1 MAVTDPLPSSTGSDA
16 HAGPAGGASAR
27 ALLIVCILFLGLGLW
42 LPVMETR
49 QLWVFKTEYSLLQTV
64 QALLD
69 EGEFELAALVFL
81 FSIVT
86 PVLKCAGLIA
96 LHLRR
101 RGSGVT
107 GFARF
112 VSGIG
117 RWSLTDVLV
126 VAILIVVW
134 SSAGALGAASLPG
147 LWFFALSAI
156 GLIIASG
163 LIVADLAQDRDLTR
177 PGRTPV

>member
-1 MAVTDPLPSSTGSDA
+1 MAVTDPLPSAIDEPVRT
-16 HAGPAGGASAR
+16 GPAGGGLAR
-27 ALLIVCILFLGLGLW
+27 ALLIVCVLFLGLGLW

-64 QALLD
+64 QALYE
-69 EGEFELAALVFL
+69 EGELGLAALVFA

-86 PVLKCAGLIA
+86 PLLKCCGLIA

-101 RGSGVT
+101 RGSGED
-107 GFARF
+107 GFART
-112 VSGIG
+112 VAWIG

-147 LWFFALSAI
+147 LWFFAASAV
-156 GLIIASG
+156 GLMVCAE
-163 LIVADLAQDRDLTR
+163 LIVRDLR
-177 PGRTPV
+177 KDGYSAP

>member
-1 MAVTDPLPSSTGSDA
+1 MAVTDPLPVARDA
-16 HAGPAGGASAR
+16 VDARAGPAGGALAR
-27 ALLIVCILFLGLGLW
+27 ALLIVCGLFLALGLW

-64 QALLD
+64 QALYG
-69 EGEFELAALVFL
+69 EGELGLAALVFA
-81 FSIVT
+81 FSIIT
-86 PVLKCAGLIA
+86 PLLKSGGLVA

-107 GFARF
+107 GFVRA
-112 VSGIG
+112 VESIG

-147 LWFFALSAI
+147 LWFFAASAL
-156 GLIIASG
+156 GLMLAAG
-163 LIVADLAQDRDLTR
+163 VIVRDLR
-177 PGRTPV
+177 

>member
-1 MAVTDPLPSSTGSDA
+1 MALTDPLALVSPEESRP
-16 HAGPAGGASAR
+16 GPAGGALAR
-27 ALLIVCILFLGLGLW
+27 ALLVVCAIFLALGLW

-64 QALLD
+64 QALYD
-69 EGEFELAALVFL
+69 EGELGLAALVFL

-86 PVLKCAGLIA
+86 PLLKCAGLTA

-107 GFARF
+107 GFARI
-112 VSGIG
+112 VAAIG

-147 LWFFALSAI
+147 LWFFAASAL
-156 GLIIASG
+156 GLMATAE
-163 LIVADLAQDRDLTR
+163 LIVRDLR
-177 PGRTPV
+177 

>member
-1 MAVTDPLPSSTGSDA
+1 MAATDPASPHANIAERNGS
-16 HAGPAGGASAR
+16 AGGGLAR
-27 ALLIVCILFLGLGLW
+27 AILIVSVLFLGLGLW

-49 QLWVFKTEYSLLQTV
+49 QLWVFKSEYSLLQTV
-64 QALLD
+64 QALF
-69 EGEFELAALVFL
+69 ENGELGLAALIFI

-86 PVLKCAGLIA
+86 PLLKATGLVA
-96 LHLRR
+96 LHLRK

-107 GFARF
+107 GLARF
-112 VSGIG
+112 VEAIG

-147 LWFFALSAI
+147 LWFFAGSAI
-156 GLIIASG
+156 GLMIAGG
-163 LIVADLAQDRDLTR
+163 LIVRDLR
-177 PGRTPV
+177 

>member
-1 MAVTDPLPSSTGSDA
+1 MAVTNPLPVASDA
-16 HAGPAGGASAR
+16 SEARTGPAGGALAR
-27 ALLIVCILFLGLGLW
+27 ALLIVCVLFLGLGLW

-49 QLWVFKTEYSLLQTV
+49 QLWIFKTEYSLLQTV
-64 QALLD
+64 GALFE
-69 EGEFELAALVFL
+69 EGELGLAALVFA

-86 PVLKCAGLIA
+86 PVLKCAGLTA

-107 GFARF
+107 GFARL
-112 VSGIG
+112 VEGIG

-147 LWFFALSAI
+147 LWFFAASAI
-156 GLIIASG
+156 GLMIAAG
-163 LIVADLAQDRDLTR
+163 LIVRDLR
-177 PGRTPV
+177 